1 VLRSRGGFGEK
12 GRGDYMKGLQTL
24 LRLRPDERG
33 LVLRTLLLVG
43 AIRVALWVL
52 PLQRLQRV
60 IGSWNSW
67 EHLPLSVPN
76 DMPVGRLVW
85 AVRAASRR
93 IPAASCL
100 TQSLALH
107 CLLTRAGHRSEI
119 RIGVTKDTQAGF
131 GAHAWVEY
139 AGQPLLSDPEEVERY
154 VRLLTVE
161 GKPA

>member
-1 VLRSRGGFGEK
+1 MERFDGLSEGDCMRSLR
-12 GRGDYMKGLQTL
+12 TL
-24 LRLRPDERG
+24 ARLPASERG
-33 LVLRTLLLVG
+33 LVLRTLLLVA

-52 PLQRLQRV
+52 PFQRLQRV
-60 IGSWNSW
+60 IGSWNAW
-67 EHLPLSVPN
+67 EHLPLSVAN

-107 CLLTRAGHRSEI
+107 CLLTRAGHHSEV
-119 RIGVTKDTQAGF
+119 RIGVTKDMEGGF
-131 GAHAWVEY
+131 GAHAWVEC
-139 AGQPLLSDPEEVERY
+139 AGQPLLSGPEEVERY
-154 VRLLTVE
+154 VQLLIVE

>member
-1 VLRSRGGFGEK
+1 
-12 GRGDYMKGLQTL
+12 MKGLRTFIWL
-24 LRLRPDERG
+24 PRDERG
-33 LVLRTLLLVG
+33 LVLRTLLLVA

-52 PLQRLQRV
+52 PFQPLQRI
-60 IGSWNSW
+60 IGSW
-67 EHLPLSVPN
+67 ERLPLSIPT

-119 RIGVTKDTQAGF
+119 RIGVTKDTDAGF

-139 AGQPLLSDPEEVERY
+139 GGEPLLSGPDEVERY
-154 VRLLTVE
+154 VRVLTVE

>member
-1 VLRSRGGFGEK
+1 
-12 GRGDYMKGLQTL
+12 MKGLRAFIGLQ
-24 LRLRPDERG
+24 PGERG
-33 LVLRTLLLVG
+33 LVLRTLLLVA
-43 AIRVALWVL
+43 AIRVALWVM
-52 PLQRLQRV
+52 PFQRLQRFV
-60 IGSWNSW
+60 GSWISW
-67 EHLPLSVPN
+67 KHLTLSIPN

-107 CLLTRAGHRSEI
+107 CLLTRAGHRSEVL
-119 RIGVTKDTQAGF
+119 IGVTKDMESGF

-139 AGQPLLSDPEEVERY
+139 AGQPLLSGPEEVEQY
-154 VRLLTVE
+154 VQLLTME

>member
-1 VLRSRGGFGEK
+1 
-12 GRGDYMKGLQTL
+12 MKGLRTL
-24 LRLRPDERG
+24 IHLRPRERG
-33 LVLRTLLLVG
+33 LVVHTLLLVA

-52 PLQRLQRV
+52 PFQRLQRV
-60 IGSWNSW
+60 IGSWISW
-67 EHLPLSVPN
+67 KHLPLSVAD

-107 CLLTRAGHRSEI
+107 CLLSRAGHRSEV
-119 RIGVTKDTQAGF
+119 RIGVTKDVEAGF
-131 GAHAWVEY
+131 EAHAWVEY
-139 AGQPLLSDPEEVERY
+139 AGKPLLSNPEEVERY
-154 VRLLTVE
+154 VRFLPVE

>member
-1 VLRSRGGFGEK
+1 MKSLRTFI
-12 GRGDYMKGLQTL
+12 GL
-24 LRLRPDERG
+24 PPGERG
-33 LVLRTLLLVG
+33 LVVRTLLLVA

-60 IGSWNSW
+60 VGSWDSW
-67 EHLPLSVPN
+67 KHLPLTIPT
-76 DMPVGRLVW
+76 DMPIGRLVW

-100 TQSLALH
+100 TQSVALH
-107 CLLTRAGHRSEI
+107 CLLTRAGHRSEV
-119 RIGVTKDTQAGF
+119 RIGVTKDTEAGF

-139 AGQPLLSDPEEVERY
+139 AGQPLLSGQEEVELY
-154 VRLLTVE
+154 VRLFTVE

>member
-1 VLRSRGGFGEK
+1 
-12 GRGDYMKGLQTL
+12 MKGLRTFIGL
-24 LRLRPDERG
+24 EPGERRL
-33 LVLRTLLLVG
+33 VWQTLLLVA
-43 AIRVALWVL
+43 AIRVALWIL
-52 PLQRLQRV
+52 PFQRLHRV
-60 IGSWNSW
+60 VGSWNSRK
-67 EHLPLSVPN
+67 HLPLSIPT

-107 CLLTRAGHRSEI
+107 CLLARAGHRSEI
-119 RIGVTKDTQAGF
+119 RIGVAKNAEAGF
-131 GAHAWVEY
+131 QAHAWVEY
-139 AGQPLLSDPEEVERY
+139 AGQPLLSIPEEVERY

>member
-1 VLRSRGGFGEK
+1 
-12 GRGDYMKGLQTL
+12 MKGLRTL
-24 LRLRPDERG
+24 LRLPRGERG
-33 LVLRTLLLVG
+33 LVLRTLLLVA

-52 PLQRLQRV
+52 PFQQLQRV
-60 IGSWNSW
+60 VGSWDSW
-67 EHLPLSVPN
+67 EHLPLSVPT

-119 RIGVTKDTQAGF
+119 RIGVTKDTEAGF

-139 AGQPLLSDPEEVERY
+139 EGQTLLSDSEEVERY
-154 VRLLTVE
+154 VRVLTVE